1 MQISIKR
8 ESESTI
14 TKYGISTPFGLSQD
28 DAEKAE
34 ETVRLTLSTIWGS
47 EALLLRGLCFLQ
59 NGEVDADSVAGESL
73 HHACKTAALAIHKI
87 EAFGEWKF
95 WTE

>member
-1 MQISIKR
+1 
-8 ESESTI
+8 
-14 TKYGISTPFGLSQD
+14 
-28 DAEKAE
+28 
-34 ETVRLTLSTIWGS
+34 
-47 EALLLRGLCFLQ
+47 LQ